1 MQLIVNGAARD
12 VTGPADLASVVRE
25 VSDREC
31 GIAVAVNREV
41 SPRSDWTRTVL
52 TEGDRIDV
60 VTAVQG
66 G

>member
-1 MQLIVNGAARD
+1 VQLTVNGQPRQ
-12 VTGPADLASVVRE
+12 ADDEITLTDLVPRI
-25 VSDREC
+25 SDRLA
-31 GIAVAVNREV
+31 GIAVALNNEV
-41 SPRSDWTRTVL
+41 IPRAAWANTVL